1 MVNVMIK
8 FILKII
14 IGIII
19 AVLLIFMFWKM
30 FQMLVVKGI
39 KVVFSQDYTYQ
50 ADFDENNKLSDDD
63 KNTLKEIYDLNN
75 EIKNFNVLYINY
87 DGLEYQGESFASILI
102 EINKDEFVERKL
114 FNSTQ
119 NYNTFNVEIIEEN
132 DNTIKIKI
140 KLISMEV
147 AVDTNYIKVKEI
159 VNKYK

>member
-1 MVNVMIK
+1 MK
-8 FILKII
+8 K
-14 IGIII
+14 
-19 AVLLIFMFWKM
+19 LLIGLIVVIVLALISFVSWKV
-30 FQMLVVKGI
+30 FQVFIVKGI
-39 KVVFSQDYTYQ
+39 EYIFSQDYTCQ
-50 ADFDENNKLSDDD
+50 VDFNENNTLSEED
-63 KNTLKEIYDLNN
+63 KNILKEIYDLNI
-75 EIKNFNVLYINY
+75 EITNFTVLYVNY
-87 DGLEYQGESFASILI
+87 DGLEYQGESSASILL
-102 EINKDEFVERKL
+102 EVDKNELINRKL